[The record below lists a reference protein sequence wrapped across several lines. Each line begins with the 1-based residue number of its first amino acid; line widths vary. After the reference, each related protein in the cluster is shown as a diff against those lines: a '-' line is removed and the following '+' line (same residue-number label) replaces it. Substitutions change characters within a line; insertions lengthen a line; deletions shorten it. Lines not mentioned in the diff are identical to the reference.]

1 MMKRIFA
8 ELSLCLLI
16 YIVYPVISAAEPMND
31 QRLAQ
36 PGTIVVNGSE
46 VGRLRYD
53 EGTRLEFG
61 DTFDLKMNFL
71 VQPRITFSENDEHLD
86 KESKA
91 SGNDTTSVS
100 VKRIRL
106 EFTGNLFNR
115 EFSYKLQEDL
125 AGGIQGDGR
134 KGSNL
139 KDAWLQW
146 NLNKAAKVRVGQHK
160 VPFSRQELV
169 SVQNLQFLD
178 RSLVTQEFVPARNVG
193 AMLQGSPDHGMTYS
207 LGVYNGESKGEGEN
221 REGTDNKV
229 LGAAMLS
236 YDIGEYGE
244 RNTEG
249 DWAYSNAPAATMG
262 LGVLYGQGK
271 NGFVGPQLKEF
282 TLQPLTE
289 DFDKLDVNI
298 DFAVRCH
305 GSSFQGEFFYRHLKG
320 TSPTSQM
327 LPAGENFRADDL
339 GFYFQSGWFFVPRK
353 WEIAG
358 RFGYLAPDS
367 SSGIDDVAEYSGVVS
382 YYIRG
387 RFLKLQAGV
396 TAGHVNIVES
406 KGQEGISDGTDVKYL
421 AQLSGYF

>member
-1 MMKRIFA
+1 MYERIFVG
-8 ELSLCLLI
+8 LSLCFVM
-16 YIVYPVISAAEPMND
+16 YIMYPVIAAAQPRSD
-31 QRLAQ
+31 QGLAQ

-71 VQPRITFSENDEHLD
+71 VQPRITFSDNDRHLD
-86 KESKA
+86 KDSEA

-106 EFTGNLFNR
+106 EFTGNLFNK
-115 EFSYKLQEDL
+115 EFSYKVQEDL

-146 NLNKAAKVRVGQHK
+146 NIDPAAKVRVGQHK

-169 SVQNLQFLD
+169 SVQNLQFLE
-178 RSLVTQEFVPARNVG
+178 RAMVTQEFVPARNVG
-193 AMLQGSPDHGMTYS
+193 AMLQGSPEHGLTYS

-221 REGTDNKV
+221 REGIDNKV
-229 LGAAMLS
+229 LGAAMVS

-244 RNTEG
+244 RGMEG

-262 LGVLYGQGK
+262 LGVLYGQGE

-282 TLQPLTE
+282 TLHPLTA
-289 DFDKLDVNI
+289 DFDKFDVNL
-298 DFAVRCH
+298 DFAGRCH
-305 GSSFQGEFFYRHLKG
+305 GGSFQGEFFYRHLDG
-320 TSPTSQM
+320 TSPKSQM
-327 LPAGENFRADDL
+327 LPAGENLKADDY

-367 SSGIDDVAEYSGVVS
+367 SSGVDDVTEYSGVVS
-382 YYIRG
+382 YFIKG

-396 TAGHVNIVES
+396 TARRVNVVES
-406 KGQEGISDGTDVKYL
+406 KGKEGISDGTDVKYL
-421 AQLSGYF
+421 TQLSGYF